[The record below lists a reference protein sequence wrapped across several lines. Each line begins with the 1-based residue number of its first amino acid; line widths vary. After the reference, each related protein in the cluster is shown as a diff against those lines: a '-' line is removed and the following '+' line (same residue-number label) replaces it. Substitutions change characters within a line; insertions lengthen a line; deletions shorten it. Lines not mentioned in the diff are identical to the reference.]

1 MEGEL
6 TSAFSECQYNLAFL
20 ARLGSM
26 YPTQGNK
33 VPLTSTAPCI
43 ASFFTKT
50 QGPEEA

>member
-1 MEGEL
+1 MEDEL
-6 TSAFSECQYNLAFL
+6 TSAFSECQHNLTFW

-33 VPLTSTAPCI
+33 VPPTSSAPCI

-50 QGPEEA
+50 QGPEEG